1 MRKKWSNSLYKT
13 LLLLNNWNSKMNIS
27 LASCYSEEKIGA
39 ENAHSFEL
47 WDHQV
52 WSQEFQGGG
61 GDLLLQAGIMNTE
74 ALGVF
79 IWAKTCILTM
89 LRTFLFIRFD
99 FHDENVWFFHEILVI
114 SFSYKRKSWR
124 HWCLIAFK
132 GGILWICLHYRHGPD
147 MFVKIAGFN
156 SACTFPPI
164 YSHIIVRNI
173 LS

>member
-1 MRKKWSNSLYKT
+1 MKFENEYITCFMLFRRENWSWKCSFFWIVRSSGLKPG
-13 LLLLNNWNSKMNIS
+13 IS
-27 LASCYSEEKIGA
+27 G
-39 ENAHSFEL
+39 
-47 WDHQV
+47 
-52 WSQEFQGGG
+52 GGG

>member
-1 MRKKWSNSLYKT
+1 MKFENEYITCFMLFRRENWSWKCSFFWIVRSSGLKPG
-13 LLLLNNWNSKMNIS
+13 IS
-27 LASCYSEEKIGA
+27 G
-39 ENAHSFEL
+39 
-47 WDHQV
+47 
-52 WSQEFQGGG
+52 GGG
-61 GDLLLQAGIMNTE
+61 GDLLLQAGIMNAE

-156 SACTFPPI
+156 SACTFPPK